1 MSPFAVLAE
10 AFSSLTRNKV
20 RTMLSMLGIIIGV
33 GSVIAMVAVGEGGR
47 QKVERELAALGDD
60 WLMVTYWGIQ
70 RGGARRMQGIS
81 STAVVEEAEAIG
93 RDCPAIRAATP
104 TNMARSGQVISS
116 YGNNSSSVLGC
127 YPSYFD
133 IRRWGVTRGQLF
145 TFEDM
150 ELRRA
155 VCVIGASAAEELFG
169 SVDPIGQTIRVN
181 KAPFQI
187 IGLLERKGI
196 STRGHDE
203 DDIVIFPW
211 HIFQRKVAGDEVAQ
225 TMYAASH
232 PGVPLGVAKA
242 QIRALLRQR
251 HRLLPEDD
259 DDFRLIDRTQQAQV
273 NAETTKTFNSMLM
286 AIASI
291 SLIVGGVGIM
301 NIMLVSVT
309 ERTREIGLRMAIGAN
324 GYHVLGQFL
333 AEAIVLCAVGG
344 ALGFAA
350 GGGGAYYLK
359 SNMEYEI
366 AISYWMAGVAVAFAA
381 MVGLFFGFY
390 PAWRASR
397 LNPIDALR
405 FE

>member
-1 MSPFAVLAE
+1 MNPLTVLGE

-20 RTMLSMLGIIIGV
+20 RTALSMLGIVIGV

-47 QKVERELAALGDD
+47 LRVERELKAMGDD
-60 WLMVTYWGIQ
+60 WLIIGFWGIQ
-70 RGGARRMQGIS
+70 RGGARRMQGVTPTLAI
-81 STAVVEEAEAIG
+81 EDAEAIA

-104 TNMARSGQVISS
+104 TNSVRGGQIVSS
-116 YGNNSSSVLGC
+116 YGNYNTSVLGC

-133 IRRWGVTRGQLF
+133 IRRWAPVRGQLF

-155 VCVIGASAAEELFG
+155 VCVIGATAAEELFG
-169 SVDPIGQTIRVN
+169 SVDPIGQTIRVK

-187 IGLLERKGI
+187 IGVLERKGT
-196 STRGHDE
+196 SSFGRDE
-203 DDIVIFPW
+203 DDVILFPW
-211 HIFQRKVAGDEVAQ
+211 HIFQRKVAGDEIAQ
-225 TMYAASH
+225 TLYAAAR
-232 PGVPLGVAKA
+232 PGVPLAVAKA

-251 HRLLPEDD
+251 HRLLDEED
-259 DDFRLIDRTQQAQV
+259 DDFRIVDRTMSAQAS
-273 NAETTKTFNSMLM
+273 AETAQTFNMMLM
-286 AIASI
+286 TIASI

-333 AEAIVLCAVGG
+333 TEAVVMCGVGG
-344 ALGFAA
+344 ALGFGVGVGAA
-350 GGGGAYYLK
+350 HFVSWKL
-359 SNMEYEI
+359 EWDI
-366 AISYWMAGVAVAFAA
+366 AISYWMAGIAVAFAA
-381 MVGLFFGFY
+381 IVGLFFGFY